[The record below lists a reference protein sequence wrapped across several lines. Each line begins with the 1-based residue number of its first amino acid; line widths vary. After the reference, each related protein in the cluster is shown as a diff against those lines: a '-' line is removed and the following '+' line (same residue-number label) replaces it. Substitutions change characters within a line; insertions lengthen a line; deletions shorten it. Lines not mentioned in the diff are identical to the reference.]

1 MVAIE
6 SNRQVDS
13 RRLRAAGAV
22 IFLWVCPSKAHN
34 RVHNVRNGVHNVRN
48 GVHNVRNGV
57 HNVRNGVHNVQ
68 NWGALR

>member
-1 MVAIE
+1 MVAAE

-22 IFLWVCPSKAHN
+22 IFLWVCPSKAYNRVHNVRN
-34 RVHNVRNGVHNVRN
+34 RVHNVRNGAR
-48 GVHNVRNGV
+48 
-57 HNVRNGVHNVQ
+57 NVQ